1 MEIKRCNR
9 QKIYNS
15 VKAENV
21 FSFILYTGNPEIYSM
36 VKSIVTKD
44 SIQYKLRIVLR
55 LNVGTVSSITSTVLS
70 KITISRIISKVFP
83 ALVFDRYIIL

>member
-21 FSFILYTGNPEIYSM
+21 FSFILYTGNPENVFYGKEYSY
-36 VKSIVTKD
+36 KD
-44 SIQYKLRIVLR
+44 SI
-55 LNVGTVSSITSTVLS
+55 SINSGSFSDLMS
-70 KITISRIISKVFP
+70 EQFP
-83 ALVFDRYIIL
+83 ALLEPYSVK

>member
-21 FSFILYTGNPEIYSM
+21 FSFILYTGNPENVFYGKEYS
-36 VKSIVTKD
+36 
-44 SIQYKLRIVLR
+44 YKRFNPV
-55 LNVGTVSSITSTVLS
+55 
-70 KITISRIISKVFP
+70 
-83 ALVFDRYIIL
+83 